1 MNKRTRYILASAFLV
16 SVVLANWFVAH
27 VGTQQFPG
35 GPHVLPVWPG
45 IDAPSAVY
53 IVGVTLVLR
62 DLVQRSAGK
71 PATFVLILLGA
82 GLSALF
88 APSLAL
94 ASGVAFLI
102 SETVDL
108 IVFSLTERFGLSAAV
123 LASNAVSLVVDSIAF
138 LTIAFGSLAYLD
150 GQIIGKAWATLAAL
164 IILIALRGRQTAVTA

>member
-1 MNKRTRYILASAFLV
+1 MSGRWRYSIAAAFLA
-16 SVVLANWFVAH
+16 SVVLANWFIAH

-62 DLVQRSAGK
+62 DLVQRSLGK
-71 PATFVLILLGA
+71 PATFALILVGA
-82 GLSALF
+82 ALSAIF

-94 ASGVAFLI
+94 ASGLAFLA

-108 IVFSLTERFGLSAAV
+108 IVYSLTERFGLIAAV
-123 LASNAVSLVVDSIAF
+123 VASNAVSLVVDSIAF
-138 LTIAFGSLAYLD
+138 LTIAFNSLAYLD

-164 IILIALRGRQTAVTA
+164 VVLIALRRQRVIA